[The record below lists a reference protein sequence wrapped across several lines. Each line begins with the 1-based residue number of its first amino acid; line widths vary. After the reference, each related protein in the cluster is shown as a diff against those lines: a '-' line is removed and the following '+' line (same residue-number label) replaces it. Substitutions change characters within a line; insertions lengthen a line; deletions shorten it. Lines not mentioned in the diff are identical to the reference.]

1 MSASSTIDL
10 RSQDLDVPA
19 WKSILGHIA
28 AVLVAII
35 FLGAGLAKMFMPFQ
49 FQTLM
54 EQLLVPTWGSLPLV
68 VTLGIL
74 ETTAGVLVLIPR
86 YRRIGA
92 MMITALLVIFI
103 GYIGIRYG
111 ALVGRDCSC
120 FPWLKRAVNPAF
132 FAEDGAM
139 LVGSLVAWW
148 LSRKGPSLRIP
159 LSTLAGIAVLSAASF
174 GYNTMHQSGI
184 QVPETIAVDGKPYNL
199 HQGRVFMFFY
209 DPSCQHCDQAAR
221 HMATYKWK
229 SDVTVIGL
237 PTVNPQWAG
246 SFLHDTKL
254 VAKTSLDTVE
264 MRKLFTFVD
273 PPYGVAIDHGR
284 VKGVVTHYDPPEP
297 EGGLREL
304 GLIE

>member
-1 MSASSTIDL
+1 MSESSSIDI
-10 RSQDLDVPA
+10 RSQALDMPA
-19 WKSILGHIA
+19 WKSILGYIA
-28 AVLVAII
+28 SVLVAII

-68 VTLGIL
+68 ITLGIA
-74 ETTAGVLVLIPR
+74 ETTAGVLVLIPK

-92 MMITALLVIFI
+92 IMISGLLLIFI

-139 LVGSLVAWW
+139 LAGALVAWW
-148 LSRKGPSLRIP
+148 LSRKNSSLRVP
-159 LSTLAGIAVLSAASF
+159 LLTLAGMAVLSAASF
-174 GYNTMHQSGI
+174 GYNTMRQSGI
-184 QVPETIAVDGKPYNL
+184 QVPETITVDGQPYNL
-199 HQGRVFMFFY
+199 RQGRVFMYFY

-221 HMATYKWK
+221 HMATMKWK

-254 VAKTSLDTVE
+254 VAKTSLDTAD
-264 MRKLFTFVD
+264 MRKLFTFVN
-273 PPYGVAIDHGR
+273 PPYGVALDHGR